1 MAKLE
6 DDLKHIRTK
15 AEEADKQ
22 YDEVSK
28 KLQVGGSGVI
38 PMRAGHILLWI
49 SSPSQPTLPTPF
61 DS

>member
-28 KLQVGGSGVI
+28 KLQVTMMVMVI
-38 PMRAGHILLWI
+38 LM
-49 SSPSQPTLPTPF
+49 TLNVE
-61 DS
+61 